1 MNTYTIETPTLDTL
15 TDFFALHPDPLDVAQ
30 RLPIL
35 RDNLAAGRVRL
46 ENLLILR
53 SERGIEGTALI
64 SAAPQV
70 PIFPRFRPDVT
81 PAAMTALACA
91 LRDRAEPE
99 RKLLLQDDLAPL
111 QHADA
116 VLVAGWVRDAP
127 VHVMYE
133 TDLQARSYPLV
144 PDAVEG
150 GDDLRQRPDI
160 AALLE
165 TLGHS
170 DWEWAEGWTL
180 VALPGTDGQP
190 VALGA
195 FGPSGRPGWANLN
208 MIGVHPSARSQGLG
222 TRLHAH
228 LLARAAESLAMHG
241 GGTEQGNH
249 AMRRIFENNG
259 SRHVAT
265 QMYFRPG

>member
-15 TDFFALHPDPLDVAQ
+15 SDYLALHPDPLDVAK

-35 RDNLAAGRVRL
+35 RENVAAGRVRL
-46 ENLLILR
+46 ENVLVLC

-70 PIFPRFRPDVT
+70 PVFPRFRPDVA
-81 PAAMTALACA
+81 PAGMTALAHA
-91 LRDRAEPE
+91 LRERAEPE

-111 QHADA
+111 HQSDA
-116 VLVAGWVRDAP
+116 VLVAGWVSDAP
-127 VHVMYE
+127 VHMMYE
-133 TDLQARSYPLV
+133 TDLQARPYSV
-144 PDAVEG
+144 VSGAVEG
-150 GDDLRQRPDI
+150 GDELRQRPDI
-160 AALLE
+160 AALMD

-180 VALPGTDGQP
+180 VALSDASGQP
-190 VALGA
+190 IALGA
-195 FGPSGRPGWANLN
+195 FGPSTRPGRANLN
-208 MIGVHPSARSQGLG
+208 MIGVHPSARGQGYG

-228 LLARAAESLAMHG
+228 LLARAAESFAMHG

-249 AMRRIFENNG
+249 AMRRIFEKNG

-265 QMYFRPG
+265 QMYFRPA

>member
-1 MNTYTIETPTLDTL
+1 MNTYTIQTPTLDTL

-46 ENLLILR
+46 ENVLILR

-64 SAAPQV
+64 SATPQV
-70 PIFPRFRPDVT
+70 PIFPRFRPDVA
-81 PAAMTALACA
+81 PVGMTTLARALHG
-91 LRDRAEPE
+91 RAEPE

-111 QHADA
+111 DA
-116 VLVAGWVRDAP
+116 APVEAAGWVLDDEQ
-127 VHVMYE
+127 VMYD
-133 TDLQARSYPLV
+133 TDLQARSYPLA

-150 GDDLRQRPDI
+150 GDELRQRPEV
-160 AALLE
+160 AVLLD
-165 TLGHS
+165 TLGHA

-180 VALPGTDGQP
+180 VALPDTAGQP

-195 FGPSGRPGWANLN
+195 FGPSNRPGWANLN
-208 MIGVHPSARSQGLG
+208 MIGVHPGARGQGHG

-228 LLARAAESLAMHG
+228 LLARAAESFTMHG
-241 GGTEQGNH
+241 GGTEAQNH
-249 AMRRIFENNG
+249 AMRRIFAKNG

>member
-64 SAAPQV
+64 PIAPQV
-70 PIFPRFRPDVT
+70 PIFPRFRPDVA
-81 PAAMTALACA
+81 PEGMTTLARALHS
-91 LRDRAEPE
+91 RAEPE

-111 QHADA
+111 KTEA
-116 VLVAGWVRDAP
+116 VFAAGWVTDAP

-144 PDAVEG
+144 PGALEG
-150 GDDLRQRPDI
+150 GDDLRQRPEI
-160 AALLE
+160 AALLN

-170 DWEWAEGWTL
+170 DWAWSEGWTL
-180 VALPGTDGQP
+180 LALPGADGQP

-195 FGPSGRPGWANLN
+195 FGPSTRPGWANLN
-208 MIGVHPSARSQGLG
+208 MLGVHPGARGQGYG

-228 LLARAAESLAMHG
+228 LLARAAERFTMHG

-249 AMRRIFENNG
+249 AMRRIFAGNG

-265 QMYFRPG
+265 QMYFRPA

>member
-15 TDFFALHPDPLDVAQ
+15 ADFFALHPDPQDVAK

-35 RDNLAAGRVRL
+35 RQNVAAGRVRL

-70 PIFPRFRPDVT
+70 PVFPRFRPDVM
-81 PAAMTALACA
+81 PEGVTALALA

-99 RKLLLQDDLAPL
+99 RKLLLQDNLAPL
-111 QHADA
+111 RAA
-116 VLVAGWVRDAP
+116 PVEGAGWVLDEE
-127 VHVMYE
+127 HVMYE
-133 TDLQARSYPLV
+133 TDLRARTFVPDPQARSV
-144 PDAVEG
+144 TPDDPAVRVLLGALGRAGFE
-150 GDDLRQRPDI
+150 LR
-160 AALLE
+160 
-165 TLGHS
+165 
-170 DWEWAEGWTL
+170 EGWHL
-180 VALPGTDGQP
+180 VVLPDTSGQP

-195 FGPSGRPGWANLN
+195 FGPSGRPEWASLDQ
-208 MIGVHPSARSQGLG
+208 IGVHPSARGQGLG

-228 LLARAAESLAMHG
+228 LLARAAEQFTMHA
-241 GGTEQGNH
+241 GGTGADNH
-249 AMRRIFENNG
+249 AMRRILASNG

-265 QMYFRPG
+265 QMYFRPA